1 MMFPTFRF
9 AALCSLSCT
18 LGTLGLAAGPLHAA
32 PPYAGPTDTSHPI
45 DPAIASDSDAFVEW
59 ADGIDE
65 SRTDFAPE
73 GSTSIDESGGFNSL
87 GELTQDL
94 IDTGEEPGFLTV
106 TFPTG
111 IRNGEGAD
119 FAVFENAQ
127 GLFGGENELFV
138 ELAYVE
144 VSTDGESFARFPSIY
159 LNEEDSFSGTRSF
172 AEYDVTNIFNLAGKH
187 QAGFGTP
194 FNLDDLLDDPL
205 VTSGAID
212 LDNIQFV
219 KLVDIPGSG
228 DFVDSEGNPIYD
240 AWPTVGTGGFDFRLA
255 EGKGIGV
262 LNVVP
267 EPASLVLFAA
277 GLSLVAGRGGRRRR
291 TG

>member
-1 MMFPTFRF
+1 MIFPMFRF
-9 AALCSLSCT
+9 ATFCSLTC
-18 LGTLGLAAGPLHAA
+18 TLGLAVGSLHAA
-32 PPYAGPTDTSHPI
+32 APYSGPTDTTHPI
-45 DPAIASDSDAFVEW
+45 DPAIASDSGVFVEW
-59 ADGIDE
+59 ADAIDE
-65 SRTDFAPE
+65 TRTDFAPE

-94 IDTGEEPGFLTV
+94 IDAGEQPGFLTV

-111 IRNGEGAD
+111 IRNGEDAD

-127 GLFGGENELFV
+127 GLFGGENDLFV

-159 LNEEDSFSGTRSF
+159 LNEEDSFSGTRAF

-187 QAGFGTP
+187 RSGFGTP
-194 FNLDDLLDDPL
+194 FDLDDLLDDPL
-205 VTSGAID
+205 VTSGEID

-240 AWPTVGTGGFDFRLA
+240 AWPTVGTGGFDFRLS
-255 EGKGIGV
+255 EGQSVGV
-262 LNVVP
+262 LNAVP

-277 GLSLVAGRGGRRRR
+277 GLSLVAGRRGRGGRSR
-291 TG
+291 

>member
-1 MMFPTFRF
+1 MIFPTFRF
-9 AALCSLSCT
+9 TKFGSPTLFSLTC
-18 LGTLGLAAGPLHAA
+18 TLGLAAGSLNAA
-32 PPYAGPTDTSHPI
+32 GPYSGPTDTTHPT
-45 DPAIASDSDAFVEW
+45 DPAIASSSGAFVEW
-59 ADGIDE
+59 ADDIDE

-73 GSTSIDESGGFNSL
+73 GSTSIDESGLFNSL

-94 IDTGEEPGFLTV
+94 IDAGEEPGFLTV

-144 VSTDGESFARFPSIY
+144 VSTDGESFVRFPSIY
-159 LNEEDSFSGTRSF
+159 LNEEDSFSGVRAF
-172 AEYDVTNIFNLAGKH
+172 AEYDVTNILNLAGKH
-187 QAGFGTP
+187 ASGFGTP

-205 VTSGAID
+205 VGSGEID

-228 DFVDSEGNPIYD
+228 DFVDSEGNSIYD
-240 AWPTVGTGGFDFRLA
+240 AWPTVGTGGFDFRLS
-255 EGKGIGV
+255 EGQSVGV
-262 LNVVP
+262 LNAVP
-267 EPASLVLFAA
+267 EPGTLVLFAA
-277 GLSLVAGRGGRRRR
+277 GLSMVLGRPRRRSA
-291 TG
+291 